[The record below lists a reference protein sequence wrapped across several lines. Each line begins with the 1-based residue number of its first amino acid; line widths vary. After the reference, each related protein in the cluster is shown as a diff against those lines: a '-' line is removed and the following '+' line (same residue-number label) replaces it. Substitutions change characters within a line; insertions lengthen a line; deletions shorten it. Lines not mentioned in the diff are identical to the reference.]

1 MRTLRRTWRLRSARI
16 ALAVLAV
23 VALLAVAG
31 GAVAPHDPLAQS
43 PADMLR
49 GPGAGHPLGT
59 DYLGRDV
66 LSRVLAG
73 TGRSVVGALEA
84 VGAAM
89 LLGIVPGI
97 ASVWLGRTVEWTAQ
111 RAADTLMIMPFT
123 VFAIAVV
130 GALGNGVHQAMLAL
144 GVLFAPLYF
153 RVTRAAALGLKQ
165 AQYVE
170 AAELMGASRWWI
182 LRVHVWGKILPT
194 VAVTTAQAVGQALL
208 VVASLTFLGLGVQ
221 PPAPTWGGMLASDL
235 GYLSQ
240 QPWAPLIPGAAIM
253 LTVGA
258 LNILADAVRDSGG
271 TAAMARPKRA
281 RRLRGTRGAG
291 SGTTSRPT
299 PVDRP
304 ESPAPARAED
314 VARALVPASAGA
326 WGSAPE
332 EAPAQARG
340 SGSERGQGRGPDRAD
355 APVEPGGAPRSWPAV
370 RAGAPAEEQVPDR
383 AEVRGRPPAGDRAG
397 AAGPDG
403 NRAPDRVP
411 DRVPWRGPELGPE
424 SGQEVGLESGPELGL
439 EVGEGL
445 VLGPPVPSADG
456 GGPGA
461 GVAGGGGGVGRAPDG
476 ESYDESR
483 AVVAGGGQREEG
495 ERHVS
500 TG

>member
-23 VALLAVAG
+23 VALLAIAG

-43 PADMLR
+43 PADMLH
-49 GPGAGHPLGT
+49 GPSAGHPLGT

-130 GALGNGVHQAMLAL
+130 GALGNGMHQAMLAL

-271 TAAMARPKRA
+271 TSAAERPKRA
-281 RRLRGTRGAG
+281 RRLRGPRGAG
-291 SGTTSRPT
+291 SGPTSRPT
-299 PVDRP
+299 PVNRP
-304 ESPAPARAED
+304 EPPARAPAED
-314 VARALVPASAGA
+314 PARVQVPASAGA

-332 EAPAQARG
+332 EVPAPDRG
-340 SGSERGQGRGPDRAD
+340 SEWGQGWGPERAG
-355 APVEPGGAPRSWPAV
+355 APVEPLGAPQAWSAV
-370 RAGAPAEEQVPDR
+370 RAGVPAEEQVPGR
-383 AEVRGRPPAGDRAG
+383 AEVQGRPSAGDRAG
-397 AAGPDG
+397 GAVRGGDLATGP
-403 NRAPDRVP
+403 VP
-411 DRVPWRGPELGPE
+411 DRVPYRGPELGSE
-424 SGQEVGLESGPELGL
+424 SGLEL
-439 EVGEGL
+439 GEGL
-445 VLGPPVPSADG
+445 VLDPPVPSADG
-456 GGPGA
+456 GGAGV

-483 AVVAGGGQREEG
+483 AVLAGDEQREEV